1 MSNKTKI
8 LSELSKII
16 VESMSSFSDIKKEIE
31 TIVKMRVEKI
41 INKMNLVKRDEFEV
55 LKEIVQKLEAKL
67 GFSFQAR
74 ISVEGHTFEL
84 SRGRIF

>member
-31 TIVKMRVEKI
+31 TIVKIRVEKI
-41 INKMNLVKRDEFEV
+41 INRNSTKHKKNNRIKRIP
-55 LKEIVQKLEAKL
+55 LQSHEIT
-67 GFSFQAR
+67 S
-74 ISVEGHTFEL
+74 ISIKYT
-84 SRGRIF
+84 